1 MASSIARTATLF
13 RKLLSGRHITYREL
27 EDEENINRRTALRW
41 IAEARRVF
49 GDALK
54 DTTRG
59 AAEKEFWLDATGNKW
74 IHGFKTQ
81 QPSADEMAALD
92 EVLRLLNS
100 QNMNDQHARLTGLRS
115 KLHGALEAL
124 KEAPRADTDIQAI
137 TDAFGIA
144 SRPGPHVPA
153 SENVTAPLREAILK
167 QHKVAFRYRAGTGQE
182 KDKVAEPAGLLYG
195 GAPRLVAR
203 ENKERGLAQYRL
215 DRMSDVKVLD
225 EGHRLPE
232 DALQGYLQTL
242 FGSFGE
248 KPVNVQ
254 WRFHPKA
261 PEPEKWT
268 FHPTQKVKKKPDGSV
283 VVSFTA
289 GGADDMARHIIGWW
303 DWIQVEKPKSLRKAV
318 LKMRLAGLAP
328 LLYEFADQRTATRIW
343 NLAEELGAN
352 KVDWWE

>member
-13 RKLLSGRHITYREL
+13 RKLLSGRRITYREL
-27 EDEENINRRTALRW
+27 EDEESINRRTALRW
-41 IAEARRVF
+41 IAEGRRVF

-54 DTTRG
+54 EGTRG
-59 AAEKEFWLDATGNKW
+59 AGEKEFWLDATGNKW

-81 QPSADEMAALD
+81 KPSAEEMAALD
-92 EVLRLLNS
+92 EMLRFLNS
-100 QNMNDQHARLTGLRS
+100 QNMHDQHARLTGLRS

-144 SRPGPHVPA
+144 SRPGPHVPV

-203 ENKERGLAQYRL
+203 ENEERGLAQYRL
-215 DRMSDVKVLD
+215 DRMSGVEVLD

-232 DALQGYLQTL
+232 DALQG
-242 FGSFGE
+242 
-248 KPVNVQ
+248 
-254 WRFHPKA
+254 
-261 PEPEKWT
+261 
-268 FHPTQKVKKKPDGSV
+268 
-283 VVSFTA
+283 
-289 GGADDMARHIIGWW
+289 
-303 DWIQVEKPKSLRKAV
+303 
-318 LKMRLAGLAP
+318 
-328 LLYEFADQRTATRIW
+328 
-343 NLAEELGAN
+343 
-352 KVDWWE
+352 